1 MQVGFAPQLTL
12 EAAILR
18 EGGFGAV
25 PVSEIGATY
34 VKLGGK
40 NGGFVREVEFEDES
54 FADCVE
60 RHFAGLK
67 QLLSSFRDENT
78 GYPSRPFP
86 KYARADGPYDHLAR
100 VREWSLA
107 GDEEVAS

>member
-1 MQVGFAPQLTL
+1 MPTV
-12 EAAILR
+12 
-18 EGGFGAV
+18 FGPV
-25 PVSEIGATY
+25 PRGEISGTY

-40 NGGFVREVEFEDES
+40 DGGFVRPLAFDGES

-60 RHFAGLK
+60 RHLAGLK
-67 QLLSSFRDENT
+67 QLVSSFRNLDT

-86 KYARADGPYDHLAR
+86 KYARPDGTYDHLAR

-107 GDEEVAS
+107 GDEEVAP